1 MSTTVKDTTVTLSEI
16 IISFI
21 ESIDLVSFLLKNH
34 HRRTAIIAYQLGT
47 SCNLS
52 PERLQNLV
60 LAASLHDIGAL
71 TVTERNALIELDVH
85 NPNPHAILG
94 SVMLEPFR
102 LFKDISKIIRYHHV
116 QYNYGQFK
124 SELGEEAPFES
135 YLLHLADR
143 IEILIK
149 PNEWVLDQIPEIRE
163 KIVELSGSLFHPQ
176 AVEAFVEF
184 SDIDR
189 FWLDI
194 ENLKMEQILKTVITH
209 DQELTLDIVLLE
221 ELAYTL
227 SRIIDFRSA
236 FTATHSYGVGCVA
249 FELGRLAGM
258 PSESCRKLRVAGYLH
273 DIGKIAIPTEI
284 IDKPSDLSK
293 SEFNQMKAHAYY
305 TNLILR
311 KIKGLDDI
319 CAWASMHHEKH
330 DGTGYPYHIKA
341 AKISREM
348 EILAYA
354 DIFTALTEDRPY
366 RKGLDNDLVLQIIRD
381 DFMPKLGEEIYT
393 LVVEHI
399 DELNQFRY
407 LTQMTAMREYQRAIF
422 SANSGIL

>member
-1 MSTTVKDTTVTLSEI
+1 MSSSVKDSTVTLSEI
-16 IISFI
+16 MISFI

-34 HRRTAIIAYQLGT
+34 HRRTAIIAYQLGMVCKLEP
-47 SCNLS
+47 S
-52 PERLQNLV
+52 RIQNLV

-71 TVTERNALIELDVH
+71 TVTERNALIELDVN
-85 NPNPHAILG
+85 NPHPHAILG

-102 LFKDISKIIRYHHV
+102 FFKEISNIIRYHHV
-116 QYNYGQFK
+116 IYNYGQFR

-143 IEILIK
+143 IEILTRGD
-149 PNEWVLDQIPEIRE
+149 EWILDQVPEIKE
-163 KIVELSGSLFHPQ
+163 KIVALSGSLFHPT
-176 AVEAFVEF
+176 AVEAFLELADV
-184 SDIDR
+184 DR

-194 ENLKMEQILKTVITH
+194 ETLKMEQILESVITE
-209 DQELTLDIVLLE
+209 DTELPLDIELLE

-227 SRIIDFRSA
+227 SRIIDFRSE
-236 FTATHSYGVGCVA
+236 FTATHSYGVGSVA

-258 PSESCRKLRVAGYLH
+258 PSDSCRKLRVAGYLH

-284 IDKPSDLSK
+284 IEKPGALSK

-311 KIKGLDDI
+311 KIKGLEDI

-330 DGTGYPYHIKA
+330 DGTGYPYHIKGA
-341 AKISREM
+341 TISREM

-366 RKGLDNDLVLQIIRD
+366 RQGLDNALVLQIIRD
-381 DFMPKLGEEIYT
+381 DFLPKLGQEIYD
-393 LVVEHI
+393 LIVEHI
-399 DELNQFRY
+399 DELNHFRY

-422 SANSGIL
+422 SASSGIL